1 VISTFVVISLYNYEQ
16 HLCRKS
22 YAAAISYEHF
32 ILVAPIFP
40 RLQPTERH
48 MPVYLVVHSEALSA
62 IMIPIMMTE
71 LPSRPAPWIDRAVA
85 WLFRHWLASLNLLV
99 GIYAGLPWMSPWLK
113 ANGHPVAG
121 EIIFRIYTPLCHQRP
136 ERSFCF
142 CGYQVAFCH
151 RCTAFYGGLFI
162 VGILFSVVR
171 RWIRPAPLTLGA
183 LLLVPMALDAGT
195 HIINDL
201 LSLGWRGGGD
211 DIGSLNFWLR
221 MITGALAALAVML
234 VVYPR
239 LERELP
245 AQVQGIGGVQ

>member
-1 VISTFVVISLYNYEQ
+1 
-16 HLCRKS
+16 
-22 YAAAISYEHF
+22 
-32 ILVAPIFP
+32 
-40 RLQPTERH
+40 
-48 MPVYLVVHSEALSA
+48 
-62 IMIPIMMTE
+62 
-71 LPSRPAPWIDRAVA
+71 
-85 WLFRHWLASLNLLV
+85 
-99 GIYAGLPWMSPWLK
+99 
-113 ANGHPVAG
+113 
-121 EIIFRIYTPLCHQRP
+121 
-136 ERSFCF
+136 
-142 CGYQVAFCH
+142 
-151 RCTAFYGGLFI
+151 
-162 VGILFSVVR
+162 
-171 RWIRPAPLTLGA
+171 LTLGA

>member
-1 VISTFVVISLYNYEQ
+1 MMINTPS
-16 HLCRKS
+16 
-22 YAAAISYEHF
+22 
-32 ILVAPIFP
+32 
-40 RLQPTERH
+40 
-48 MPVYLVVHSEALSA
+48 HSAS
-62 IMIPIMMTE
+62 
-71 LPSRPAPWIDRAVA
+71 WIDQAVA
-85 WLFRHWLASLNLLV
+85 WMFRRWLLIVNGLL
-99 GIYAGLPWMSPWLK
+99 GIYAGLPWLSPWLK

-171 RWIRPAPLTLGA
+171 RWLHPASLRFGA
-183 LLLVPMALDAGT
+183 FLLLPMILDTGS
-195 HIINDL
+195 HMINDL
-201 LSLGWRGGGD
+201 LNLGWRGGGD
-211 DIGSLNFWLR
+211 DVGSLNFWLR
-221 MITGALAALAVML
+221 MITGALAALAVLL

-245 AQVQGIGGVQ
+245 AQVQYIGSSGQDRLA

>member
-1 VISTFVVISLYNYEQ
+1 
-16 HLCRKS
+16 
-22 YAAAISYEHF
+22 
-32 ILVAPIFP
+32 
-40 RLQPTERH
+40 
-48 MPVYLVVHSEALSA
+48 M
-62 IMIPIMMTE
+62 
-71 LPSRPAPWIDRAVA
+71 
-85 WLFRHWLASLNLLV
+85 
-99 GIYAGLPWMSPWLK
+99 
-113 ANGHPVAG
+113 
-121 EIIFRIYTPLCHQRP
+121 
-136 ERSFCF
+136 
-142 CGYQVAFCH
+142 AFCH

-162 VGILFSVVR
+162 AGMLFSVVR

-195 HIINDL
+195 HIINEI

-221 MITGALAALAVML
+221 MITGALAALAMML

>member
-1 VISTFVVISLYNYEQ
+1 MF
-16 HLCRKS
+16 R
-22 YAAAISYEHF
+22 
-32 ILVAPIFP
+32 
-40 RLQPTERH
+40 R
-48 MPVYLVVHSEALSA
+48 
-62 IMIPIMMTE
+62 
-71 LPSRPAPWIDRAVA
+71 
-85 WLFRHWLASLNLLV
+85 WLLIVNGLL
-99 GIYAGLPWMSPWLK
+99 GIYAGLPWLSPWLK

-171 RWIRPAPLTLGA
+171 RWLHPASLRFGA
-183 LLLVPMALDAGT
+183 FLLLPMILDTGS
-195 HIINDL
+195 HMINDL
-201 LSLGWRGGGD
+201 LNLGWRGGGD
-211 DIGSLNFWLR
+211 DVGSLNFWLR
-221 MITGALAALAVML
+221 MITGALAALAVLL

-245 AQVQGIGGVQ
+245 AQVQYIGSSGQDRLA